1 MLSILCVRANKPA
14 AVRSFRVKKKKKK
27 KKIYKLVAARVSKLD
42 ERSHVD
48 TKKSSPTIK
57 RQRNKQERLLKIIGL
72 AFLFPHV
79 GIFNQ
84 QV

>member
-14 AVRSFRVKKKKKK
+14 AVRSFRVKKKK